1 VICQY
6 NAVVEGTTR
15 PRSDQEEK
23 GLNVSSRNRET
34 KLVLFD
40 MDGTLINIGYAH
52 REAVRFAVRT
62 VYGLEVDRDLDPK
75 IHQGNTQ
82 PNIIRA
88 IGSLMGLS
96 PQVTEAHLD
105 EAMRL
110 QSQTTI
116 AALDDDLRR
125 EVLPGVVPLLEALRE
140 ADHALGLVTGTVS
153 PTTGVILERTGL
165 QRYFPLRTCGDEGNQ
180 RVDLLHLAINR
191 AARTYGLEP
200 GRNGL
205 VVVGDAVRDIE
216 AGKAVGAR
224 VVAVATGA
232 HPRDALAQHHPDVVL
247 PNLEDLQ
254 VALDAIVSIAEESE
268 G

>member
-1 VICQY
+1 V
-6 NAVVEGTTR
+6 G
-15 PRSDQEEK
+15 
-23 GLNVSSRNRET
+23 SRNRDPL
-34 KLVLFD
+34 LVLFD

-62 VYGLEVDRDLDPK
+62 VYGLEVDRDLDPG

-82 PNIIRA
+82 PNIMRA

-96 PQVTEAHLD
+96 PQVIEAHLD
-105 EAMRL
+105 EAMKV

-116 AALDDDLRR
+116 AILDDDLRR
-125 EVLPGVVPLLEALRE
+125 EVLPGVVPLLETLQE
-140 ADHALGLVTGTVS
+140 ADHALGLVTGTVG

-165 QRYFPLRTCGDEGNQ
+165 QRYFPLLACGDEGSE
-180 RVDLLHLAINR
+180 RVDLLHLAISL
-191 AARTYGLEP
+191 AARTYGWEP
-200 GRNGL
+200 GRSDL

-232 HPRDALAQHHPDVVL
+232 HPSNVLARHDPDVVL
-247 PNLEDLQ
+247 PNLEDVQ
-254 VALDAIVSIAEESE
+254 AALDAIVGVVEKPESF
-268 G
+268 